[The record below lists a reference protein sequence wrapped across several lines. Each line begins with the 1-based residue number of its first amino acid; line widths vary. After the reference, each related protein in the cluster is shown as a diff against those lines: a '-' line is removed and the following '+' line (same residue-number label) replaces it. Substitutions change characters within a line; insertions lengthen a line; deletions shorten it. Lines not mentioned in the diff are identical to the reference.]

1 MLLANNE
8 RFEDVA
14 VKRRDPVGALA
25 TVLDRRDQVP
35 CASWLKRIPA
45 GS

>member
-14 VKRRDPVGALA
+14 VKIRDPVGALA
-25 TVLDRRDQVP
+25 SVLDRRDQVP
-35 CASWLKRIPA
+35 CAS
-45 GS
+45 